1 MLNALQYEN
10 ARLAD
15 DLRGLEE
22 LARTDR
28 DFADILE
35 QLVIVLDPIKETLP
49 LSAQRWIEIYHNYCE
64 EIINEPF
71 N

>member
-1 MLNALQYEN
+1 MLSDLQADN
-10 ARLAD
+10 VRLSAELESFAD
-15 DLRGLEE
+15 

-28 DFADILE
+28 DLADILE

-49 LSAQRWIEIYHNYCE
+49 RSAQRWLDIYHNYCQ
-64 EIINEPF
+64 EIIDEPF